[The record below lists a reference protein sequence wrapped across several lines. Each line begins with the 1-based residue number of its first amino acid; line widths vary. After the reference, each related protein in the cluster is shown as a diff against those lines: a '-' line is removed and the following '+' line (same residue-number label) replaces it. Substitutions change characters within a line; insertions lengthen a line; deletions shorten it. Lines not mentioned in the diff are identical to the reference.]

1 MNRGDA
7 GLVSEENL
15 TGDVCRREFPR
26 EPVSLAASAV
36 ALGCSRSVI
45 ISDLSPSGAQLDARG
60 LPPPGDDLLMVA
72 GSFETF
78 ATVVWRTD
86 ERCGIHFD
94 DAVPANDLA
103 CMKKE
108 ASWMSVA
115 GWYR

>member
-1 MNRGDA
+1 
-7 GLVSEENL
+7 
-15 TGDVCRREFPR
+15 
-26 EPVSLAASAV
+26 
-36 ALGCSRSVI
+36 
-45 ISDLSPSGAQLDARG
+45 
-60 LPPPGDDLLMVA
+60 MVA

>member
-1 MNRGDA
+1 MIRGNA
-7 GLVSEENL
+7 GIVREENL
-15 TGDVCRREFPR
+15 TGDVCRRECAR
-26 EPVSLAASAV
+26 EPVSLAASAL

-45 ISDLSPSGAQLDARG
+45 ISDLSPSGAQLDGRG

-86 ERCGIHFD
+86 EKCGIHFD
-94 DAVPANDLA
+94 AAGPANDLA
-103 CMKKE
+103 GMKKE
-108 ASWMSVA
+108 AAWMSVA